1 MSSVKV
7 AVRVRPFND
16 REKNMNAQLC
26 ISMEGKATTIDNVE
40 DPKGGKKTFSF
51 DYSYW
56 SHDGFENDET
66 GYSRPISSK
75 YADQQRLYNEIG
87 KDVLNNAYE
96 GYNAC
101 LFAYGQTGAGKSYSM
116 VGYGANKGII
126 VRACEEIFARID
138 ANTDPNL
145 LAEVQISMLEIYNE
159 QVQDLL
165 MPIDKRPK
173 GGLKI
178 RHTPQLGTFVQDL
191 TKCPVDSYAAIQA
204 KLDEG
209 TANRTVGATLMNA
222 TSSRAHTVLQIN
234 FRQVTID
241 GPPTLP
247 WAEVLQTATGS
258 GDPVSQK
265 SSEISLVDLAGS
277 ERAGSTGATGDRL
290 KEGCAI
296 NQSLS
301 ALGNVI
307 SALADK
313 AAGKLKPGQV
323 VPYRD
328 SALTRILQTALG
340 GNSKTCMI
348 AALSPATVN
357 YEETLSTLRYADR
370 VKQIKNEA
378 TVNENPLEKLIREL
392 REENERLKKAMGGAL
407 PDTAPGAGAD
417 PQMME
422 ELRRQYEEELEAN
435 RRALQE
441 MTMSWQDKLEAAK
454 NRRPT
459 SVEVRDTEQLTI
471 PYLSNLNED
480 PLLSGKIVF
489 ALNEGKSTIGK
500 PGGDAEPNFR
510 IGGLGVSPLHAV
522 VDVRQVHKE
531 GDAEGATVYEVVLTA
546 HGKTSINGLT
556 LGENESKPLEHK
568 DRVIFGHNN
577 MYVFVDP
584 TDMDKALPS
593 WEEGMREVTKDV
605 IDDCSTQQTPQA
617 KLAELKYQEKWEK
630 LQADVQHFE
639 SEKKELLRRLK
650 DKEALVI
657 ASEEDQAEAEK
668 KLKLVAAEKRAVLQE
683 LERKEDE
690 LKARR
695 LLLER
700 EKAEEAKRQDA
711 ERAAH
716 VFLQEVMGKT
726 ALLVEE
732 ANGYAQELGVGVYF
746 SLKLN
751 TKLRSAGGLRSTLIG
766 TSLQQTEIVIRV
778 QRVDSDVV
786 QLWNLDLFEK
796 KVFEMR
802 ELYTQWAA
810 GSRTESYLKE
820 GVADPFALDM
830 DSYQVIGESYL
841 YLDTIRCLLPINAE
855 VFPIIDPNGKAC
867 GKLTISI
874 AIEVASKFEDTNS
887 QDCIEQEVNLD
898 ALQSVV
904 DIKGREM
911 ILTITVHS
919 AKDLPEKLCKHPQA
933 SEGPLTRVTSTQ
945 KSFTIVVDDSTSE
958 TLSGALVF
966 EVSGKMVEK
975 KPKAKLRKG
984 HTTKTANNALLMKEL
999 EESTQVLQLLEQALN
1014 SEGRSIQ
1021 DLVSAL

>member
-26 ISMEGKATTIDNVE
+26 ISMEGKATTIDNAE

-126 VRACEEIFARID
+126 VRACEEIFARIG
-138 ANTDPNL
+138 ANTDPTL
-145 LAEVQISMLEIYNE
+145 QAQVQISMLEIYNE

-165 MPIDKRPK
+165 MPIEKRPK

-234 FRQVTID
+234 FRQITID
-241 GPPTLP
+241 AG
-247 WAEVLQTATGS
+247 TGE
-258 GDPVSQK
+258 PVSQK

-392 REENERLKKAMGGAL
+392 REENERLKTAMGGAL
-407 PDTAPGAGAD
+407 PDAVPGGGAD
-417 PQMME
+417 PQME

-435 RRALQE
+435 RKALQE

-454 NRRPT
+454 KRRPT
-459 SVEVRDTEQLTI
+459 SVEVRDTDQLTI

-489 ALNEGKSTIGK
+489 PLTEGSSTIGK
-500 PGGDAEPNFR
+500 PGGNTEPKFH

-522 VDVRQVHKE
+522 VDVRHAQQD
-531 GDAEGATVYEVVLTA
+531 GDGSGATVYEVMLTA
-546 HGKTSINGLT
+546 HGKTCINGLV
-556 LGENESKPLEHK
+556 LGNNESKVLGHK
-568 DRVIFGHNN
+568 DRIIFGHNN
-577 MYVFVDP
+577 MFVFVDP
-584 TDMDKALPS
+584 TDEDKTLPS

-605 IDDCSTQQTPQA
+605 IDECATQQTPQA
-617 KLAELKYQEKWEK
+617 NLAELKYQEKVEK
-630 LQADVQHFE
+630 LQTDMQIFE
-639 SEKKELLRRLK
+639 SEKKELLRRIK
-650 DKEALVI
+650 DKEALVL
-657 ASEEDQAEAEK
+657 ASEEDQAEAER

-683 LERKEDE
+683 LDRKEDE

-700 EKAEEAKRQDA
+700 EKNEEARRQDA
-711 ERAAH
+711 ERAAQ
-716 VFLQEVMGKT
+716 VFLHEVMSRT

-751 TKLRSAGGLRSTLIG
+751 TKTRSTGGLRSTLIG

-786 QLWNLDLFEK
+786 QLWNLDLFER

-810 GSRTESYLKE
+810 GSRAESYLKE
-820 GVADPFALDM
+820 GVTDPFALDL

-841 YLDTIRCLLPINAE
+841 YLDTIRFLLPIESE
-855 VFPIIDPNGKAC
+855 VFPIIDANGKVC
-867 GKLTISI
+867 GKLTLSVS
-874 AIEVASKFEDTNS
+874 IEVASNTDDP
-887 QDCIEQEVNLD
+887 DCQGRIEQEVNID
-898 ALQSVV
+898 ALHSVV

-919 AKDLPEKLCKHPQA
+919 AHDLPEKLCKHPQA
-933 SEGPLTRVTSTQ
+933 SGEPLLRVNNKEGFRN
-945 KSFTIVVDDSTSE
+945 STSE
-958 TLSGALVF
+958 FEKWTFGA
-966 EVSGKMVEK
+966 
-975 KPKAKLRKG
+975 
-984 HTTKTANNALLMKEL
+984 
-999 EESTQVLQLLEQALN
+999 Q
-1014 SEGRSIQ
+1014 GR
-1021 DLVSAL
+1021 